1 MRCLWLTL
9 ADPDPQINGQLIY
22 TGGLLAAAVAA
33 GASLHVIGLDR
44 HGEKDGPPQAHANL
58 RWQLHRRQ
66 IRSAWRRVLSPMPT
80 SALYGFSPA
89 ARLAVDQALAEQS
102 WDAVVFDSIN
112 GAWALPTVLRRRL
125 GSGRP
130 PLVYL
135 AHNCEAT
142 AARRIAAASRGLEA
156 AGEIARLGENR
167 HPRAPAAC
175 RGPARYP
182 GSA

>member
-1 MRCLWLTL
+1 MAAERGMAIASWFGSSLLSNQQRHKHWGGRGLPEAPVGRL
-9 ADPDPQINGQLIY
+9 GIRGADAPGGRFARP
-22 TGGLLAAAVAA
+22 GGLFFHRCPLAPFTA
-33 GASLHVIGLDR
+33 
-44 HGEKDGPPQAHANL
+44 
-58 RWQLHRRQ
+58 
-66 IRSAWRRVLSPMPT
+66 
-80 SALYGFSPA
+80 FSRA
-89 ARLAVDQALAEQS
+89 ARLAVDQALAEQF
-102 WDAVVFDSIN
+102 WDVVVFDSIN
-112 GAWALPTVLRRRL
+112 SAWALPTVLRRRL